1 MNAIDHLLDWYYGFF
16 WLGNKLQ
23 RSDCYLYCEVESIA
37 QFPRREQQQQQQ
49 GRHLSG
55 ADISLDPSS
64 MLHPEHPGDIT
75 TRTSSRRGIRFCLI
89 SDTHDRHHLFPQL
102 PPCDIL
108 VHSGDIFMTGR
119 LMSRHGA
126 IRKLTLFNEWIGRQS
141 ARYRIVVGGN
151 HDSVLEDLDISVVQ
165 SILCNAI
172 YLCNSEVTVM
182 GLCIFGSPLSFGYS
196 RNRAFQ
202 SPRFAAD
209 TVTACRALCRP
220 VDVLVT
226 HGRCPSIGRIVQP
239 SLLHITGHLHRLH
252 GVQLSTQPDEPDEL
266 TDKGGPLLLLSS
278 APSRIAPMLSWESL
292 HHDNGSS
299 GRIWLKASA
308 PIMDPRYQPSQVP
321 IVIDFTQLQR
331 P

>member
-1 MNAIDHLLDWYYGFF
+1 MHVIDHLLDWYYGLF
-16 WLGNKLQ
+16 WLGNTLQ

-37 QFPRREQQQQQQ
+37 QFRREQ
-49 GRHLSG
+49 GRHLSR
-55 ADISLDPSS
+55 ADISPDPRD
-64 MLHPEHPGDIT
+64 MLVPAHPGDIT

-108 VHSGDIFMTGR
+108 VHSGDILMTGR

-126 IRKLTLFNEWIGRQS
+126 IRKLTAFNEWIGQQS
-141 ARYRIVVGGN
+141 ARWRIVVGGN
-151 HDSVLEDLDISVVQ
+151 HDSVLEDLDISVVR

-172 YLCNSEVTVM
+172 YLCNSEVTIM

-196 RNRAFQ
+196 KNRAFQ

-209 TVTACRALCRP
+209 TVTACRALSRP

-252 GVQLSTQPDEPDEL
+252 GVELSSQPDEPDEL
-266 TDKGGPLLLLSS
+266 TDKGHPLLLSS
-278 APSRIAPMLSWESL
+278 APRVAPLMSWESL
-292 HHDNGSS
+292 HRDNVSS

-331 P
+331 L

>member
-1 MNAIDHLLDWYYGFF
+1 MHAIDHLLDWYYGFF
-16 WLGNKLQ
+16 WLGNTLQ

-37 QFPRREQQQQQQ
+37 QFQREQ
-49 GRHLSG
+49 GRHLSR
-55 ADISLDPSS
+55 ADISPDPRD
-64 MLHPEHPGDIT
+64 MLVPAHPGDIT

-108 VHSGDIFMTGR
+108 VHSGDILMTGR
-119 LMSRHGA
+119 LISRHGA
-126 IRKLTLFNEWIGRQS
+126 IRKLTAFNEWIGRQS
-141 ARYRIVVGGN
+141 ARWRIVVGGN
-151 HDSVLEDLDISVVQ
+151 HDSVLEDLDISVVR

-196 RNRAFQ
+196 KNRAVQ

-209 TVTACRALCRP
+209 TVTACRALSRQ

-252 GVQLSTQPDEPDEL
+252 GVELSSQPDEPDEL
-266 TDKGGPLLLLSS
+266 TDKGQPLLLSS
-278 APSRIAPMLSWESL
+278 ALRVAPLLSWESL
-292 HHDNGSS
+292 HRDNVSS

-331 P
+331 L